1 MKENSSTKTGKDIIT
16 PEIKSEIPL
25 NAVKFKKSW
34 TFWETYVSKTTDLS
48 FENSNK
54 LIFKWDDL
62 ITFFQF
68 WNKYPGRD
76 IKNILFDG
84 NNLKYF
90 FKEKYRINAMNIF
103 QEGIK
108 PMWEDEQNKGGK
120 YFQLDYKIKND
131 EMDTFSE
138 LANVH
143 WKKLALCTMGG
154 SIPHAD
160 YINGIRFVDKTNFLR
175 GKIIMFRIE
184 IWVDKFL
191 DVDKLNLLK
200 DYMKK
205 ERKEFM
211 IKMKNLNNINLL
223 EKQIDNL

>member
-184 IWVDKFL
+184 VWVRKNMEEN
-191 DVDKLNLLK
+191 KLEELKKYLSENLGCQNVIPK
-200 DYMKK
+200 D
-205 ERKEFM
+205 
-211 IKMKNLNNINLL
+211 IAI
-223 EKQIDNL
+223 

>member
-76 IKNILFDG
+76 IKNILYDG

-160 YINGIRFVDKTNFLR
+160 YINGIRFVDKTNFTR

-184 IWVDKFL
+184 VWVRKNMEEN
-191 DVDKLNLLK
+191 KLEELKKYLSENLGCQNV
-200 DYMKK
+200 
-205 ERKEFM
+205 
-211 IKMKNLNNINLL
+211 ISKN
-223 EKQIDNL
+223 IDN

>member
-1 MKENSSTKTGKDIIT
+1 MKENQITKTAKDIIT

-34 TFWETYVSKTTDLS
+34 TFWETYVSKTNDLS

-54 LIFKWDDL
+54 LIFKWNDL

-184 IWVDKFL
+184 VWVRKNMEEN
-191 DVDKLNLLK
+191 KLEELKKYLSENLGCQNVIPK
-200 DYMKK
+200 D
-205 ERKEFM
+205 
-211 IKMKNLNNINLL
+211 IAI
-223 EKQIDNL
+223 

>member
-1 MKENSSTKTGKDIIT
+1 MKENQITKTAKDIIT
-16 PEIKSEIPL
+16 PEIKKDIPL
-25 NAVKFKKSW
+25 NAVKFSKTW
-34 TFWETYVSKTTDLS
+34 TFWETYISKEKKLEYND
-48 FENSNK
+48 SNK
-54 LIFKWDDL
+54 LIFKWDDI

-90 FKEKYRINAMNIF
+90 FNEKYRINSMNIF

-138 LANVH
+138 LANIH
-143 WKKLALCTMGG
+143 WKKLALTTMGG

-160 YINGIRFVDKTNFLR
+160 YINGIRFVDKTDFDR
-175 GKIIMFRIE
+175 GKIIMFRME
-184 IWVDKFL
+184 VWLRKNMEEN
-191 DVDKLNLLK
+191 KLEELK
-200 DYMKK
+200 KY
-205 ERKEFM
+205 
-211 IKMKNLNNINLL
+211 LG
-223 EKQIDNL
+223 DNLGCQRVIVKDIDV

>member
-160 YINGIRFVDKTNFLR
+160 YINGIRFVDKTNFTR

-184 IWVDKFL
+184 VWVRKNMEEK
-191 DVDKLNLLK
+191 KLEELKKYLSENLGCQNVIPK
-200 DYMKK
+200 D
-205 ERKEFM
+205 
-211 IKMKNLNNINLL
+211 IAI
-223 EKQIDNL
+223 

>member
-143 WKKLALCTMGG
+143 WKKIALCTMGG
-154 SIPHAD
+154 SISHAD
-160 YINGIRFVDKTNFLR
+160 YINGIRFVDKTNFTR

-184 IWVDKFL
+184 VWVRKNMEEN
-191 DVDKLNLLK
+191 KLEELKKYLSENLGCQNV
-200 DYMKK
+200 
-205 ERKEFM
+205 
-211 IKMKNLNNINLL
+211 ISKN
-223 EKQIDNL
+223 IDN

>member
-34 TFWETYVSKTTDLS
+34 TFWETYVSKTEDLS
-48 FENSNK
+48 YENSNK
-54 LIFKWDDL
+54 LIFKWNDL

-76 IKNILFDG
+76 IKNILYDG

-90 FKEKYRINAMNIF
+90 FKEKYRINTMNIF

-184 IWVDKFL
+184 VWVRKNMEEN
-191 DVDKLNLLK
+191 KLEELKKYLSENLGCQNVIPK
-200 DYMKK
+200 D
-205 ERKEFM
+205 
-211 IKMKNLNNINLL
+211 IAI
-223 EKQIDNL
+223 

>member
-76 IKNILFDG
+76 IKNILYDG

-131 EMDTFSE
+131 EMETFSE

-160 YINGIRFVDKTNFLR
+160 YINGIRFVDKTNFTR

-184 IWVDKFL
+184 VWVRKNMEEN
-191 DVDKLNLLK
+191 KLEELKKYLSENLGCQNV
-200 DYMKK
+200 
-205 ERKEFM
+205 
-211 IKMKNLNNINLL
+211 ISKN
-223 EKQIDNL
+223 IDN

>member
-1 MKENSSTKTGKDIIT
+1 MKENTSTKTGKDIIT

-184 IWVDKFL
+184 VWVRKNMEEN
-191 DVDKLNLLK
+191 KLEELKKYLSENLGCQNV
-200 DYMKK
+200 
-205 ERKEFM
+205 
-211 IKMKNLNNINLL
+211 ISKN
-223 EKQIDNL
+223 IDN

>member
-16 PEIKSEIPL
+16 PEIKSGIPL

-34 TFWETYVSKTTDLS
+34 TFWETYVSKTEDLS

-54 LIFKWDDL
+54 LIFKWNDL

-76 IKNILFDG
+76 IKNILYDG

-160 YINGIRFVDKTNFLR
+160 YINGIRFVDKTNFTR

-184 IWVDKFL
+184 VWVRKNMEEN
-191 DVDKLNLLK
+191 KLEELKKYLSENLGCQNV
-200 DYMKK
+200 
-205 ERKEFM
+205 
-211 IKMKNLNNINLL
+211 ISKN
-223 EKQIDNL
+223 IDN

>member
-34 TFWETYVSKTTDLS
+34 TFWETYVSKTNDLS

-160 YINGIRFVDKTNFLR
+160 YINGIRFVDKTNFTR

-184 IWVDKFL
+184 VWVRKNMEEN
-191 DVDKLNLLK
+191 KLEELKKYLSENLGCQNV
-200 DYMKK
+200 
-205 ERKEFM
+205 
-211 IKMKNLNNINLL
+211 ISKN
-223 EKQIDNL
+223 IDN

>member
-34 TFWETYVSKTTDLS
+34 TFWETYVSKTNDLS

-76 IKNILFDG
+76 IKNILYDG

-160 YINGIRFVDKTNFLR
+160 YINGIRFVDKTNFTR

-184 IWVDKFL
+184 VWVRKNMEEN
-191 DVDKLNLLK
+191 KLEELKKYLSENLGCQNV
-200 DYMKK
+200 
-205 ERKEFM
+205 
-211 IKMKNLNNINLL
+211 ISKN
-223 EKQIDNL
+223 IDN